1 MFLIT
6 VIAIMGGMQHWTI
19 RGKFWFQTCILSFN
33 EVQRRERNVHELEI
47 QSIKRD
53 NKFEHLILAA
63 GHMRENK
70 EKDRE
75 LPSVNKSL
83 AND

>member
-1 MFLIT
+1 MCT
-6 VIAIMGGMQHWTI
+6 NQ
-19 RGKFWFQTCILSFN
+19 RLSQLK
-33 EVQRRERNVHELEI
+33 V
-47 QSIKRD
+47 D
-53 NKFEHLILAA
+53 NKFKHLILAG

-70 EKDRE
+70 KKDRE